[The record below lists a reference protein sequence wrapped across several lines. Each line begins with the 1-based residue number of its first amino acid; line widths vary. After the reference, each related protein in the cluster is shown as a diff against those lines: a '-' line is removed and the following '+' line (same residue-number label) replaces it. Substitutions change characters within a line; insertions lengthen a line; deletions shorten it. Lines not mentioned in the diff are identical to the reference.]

1 MKYLVEFLRALVV
14 SPEMLSAIII
24 IAISVY
30 QPNWVEALGNKV
42 KSDQEIWK
50 FLPAI
55 PFAILAWAVPQSK
68 DILFPSASSSNR
80 LLLDWPSYWIL
91 KIRVIVSM
99 LLILFCVFASLAI
112 WIFKDEASPFIIGSV
127 FAISTMVSCV
137 VGCTLWLATINIRQI
152 VEK

>member
-1 MKYLVEFLRALVV
+1 MKYFIEFLKALII
-14 SPEMLSAIII
+14 SPELVAALIII
-24 IAISVY
+24 GISIF
-30 QPNWVEALGNKV
+30 QPNWVEAVGNKV

-55 PFAILAWAVPQSK
+55 PFAILAWAISQSK

-80 LLLDWPSYWIL
+80 LLLDWPYYWKL

-99 LLILFCVFASLAI
+99 FLILLCVFASLAI
-112 WIFKDEASPFIIGSV
+112 WIFKDEASSLVIGSV
-127 FAISTMVSCV
+127 FGISTMVSCV
-137 VGCTLWLATINIRQI
+137 VACTLWLATINIRQI

>member
-1 MKYLVEFLRALVV
+1 MKYLVEFLKALVI
-14 SPEMLSAIII
+14 SPEMLSALIIL
-24 IAISVY
+24 AISIY
-30 QPNWVEALGNKV
+30 QPNWVEAIGNKV

-50 FLPAI
+50 FLPVI

-80 LLLDWPSYWIL
+80 LLLDWSSYWKL
-91 KIRVIVSM
+91 KIRVVASM

-112 WIFKDEASPFIIGSV
+112 WIFKDEASALVIGFV
-127 FAISTMVSCV
+127 FGVSTTLSCV
-137 VGCTLWLATINIRQI
+137 VGCSLWLATITIRQI